1 MKFTYDF
8 IKENLR
14 IYNEAK
20 SLLPIISQ
28 YENDEVSYNAM
39 RSLKLE
45 LFADF
50 YNFLKSERS
59 NGFELIQA
67 ISFKELKEV
76 IINKTKSDRFKT
88 LIKNIS
94 QKSFTKL
101 LTEDAEK
108 FDRYLNGRW
117 ISKPGYNSRGRR
129 TYGKRSNESIEGL
142 NFGFTPLINW
152 IISNEIETIENDSKT
167 FQSFSSQDV
176 YSHKLKW
183 YKYSILKI
191 DTLPMKEIGVTSNLL
206 NSLVNFIQESEI
218 DFRKLNSDFIVETI
232 QNKVRKLMNVPTG
245 TTIVS
250 LVDLK
255 NDYGRQVLTKGKN
268 YTVINSTIN
277 YGFIKVYIQDDVSIG
292 SYYDYK
298 LFEDISLQRDMLL
311 QQLGIL
317 D

>member
-28 YENDEVSYNAM
+28 YENEEVSYNAM

-50 YNFLKSERS
+50 HNFLKSERS

-67 ISFKELKEV
+67 ISFKEIKAV
-76 IINKTKSDRFKT
+76 IIDKTKNERFKT
-88 LIKNIS
+88 LIKNMS
-94 QKSFTKL
+94 QKTFTKL

-152 IISNEIETIENDSKT
+152 VISNEIETIENDTKT

-176 YSHKLKW
+176 YSHKMKW

>member
-28 YENDEVSYNAM
+28 YENEEVSYNAM

-76 IINKTKSDRFKT
+76 IINKTKSERFKT
-88 LIKNIS
+88 LIKNMS
-94 QKSFTKL
+94 QKTFTKL
-101 LTEDAEK
+101 LTEDVEK

-142 NFGFTPLINW
+142 NFGFIPLLNW
-152 IISNEIETIENDSKT
+152 IISNEVETIETNSKT

-176 YSHKLKW
+176 YSQKFKW
-183 YKYSILKI
+183 YKHVVLKI

-232 QNKVRKLMNVPTG
+232 QNKVRKLMNVPKG

-268 YTVINSTIN
+268 YTVISSTIN

>member
-1 MKFTYDF
+1 M
-8 IKENLR
+8 
-14 IYNEAK
+14 
-20 SLLPIISQ
+20 
-28 YENDEVSYNAM
+28 
-39 RSLKLE
+39 
-45 LFADF
+45 
-50 YNFLKSERS
+50 
-59 NGFELIQA
+59 
-67 ISFKELKEV
+67 
-76 IINKTKSDRFKT
+76 
-88 LIKNIS
+88 
-94 QKSFTKL
+94 
-101 LTEDAEK
+101 
-108 FDRYLNGRW
+108 
-117 ISKPGYNSRGRR
+117 
-129 TYGKRSNESIEGL
+129 

>member
-28 YENDEVSYNAM
+28 YENEEVSYNAM

-76 IINKTKSDRFKT
+76 IINKTKSERFKT
-88 LIKNIS
+88 LIRNMS
-94 QKSFTKL
+94 QKTFTKL

-152 IISNEIETIENDSKT
+152 VISNEIETIENDTKT

-176 YSHKLKW
+176 YSHKIKW

>member
-28 YENDEVSYNAM
+28 YENEEVSYNAM

-50 YNFLKSERS
+50 YNFLKSEKS

-94 QKSFTKL
+94 QKAFTKL

-152 IISNEIETIENDSKT
+152 IISNEIETIENDTKT

-176 YSHKLKW
+176 YSHKIKW